1 MLSESVGKAIQ
12 LTGGNDAQETANF
25 ILLFDKFFDM
35 LNVSNFTNGSRK
47 KKPFQYPYHTGDD
60 HRLKVCYFLVK

>member
-12 LTGGNDAQETANF
+12 LTGGNDVQETANF
-25 ILLFDKFFDM
+25 FLLFDKFFDM

-47 KKPFQYPYHTGDD
+47 KSHFSIPITLEMIID
-60 HRLKVCYFLVK
+60 

>member
-25 ILLFDKFFDM
+25 ILLFHKFFDM
-35 LNVSNFTNGSRK
+35 LNVSNFTK

-60 HRLKVCYFLVK
+60 HRLKVCYFLSK